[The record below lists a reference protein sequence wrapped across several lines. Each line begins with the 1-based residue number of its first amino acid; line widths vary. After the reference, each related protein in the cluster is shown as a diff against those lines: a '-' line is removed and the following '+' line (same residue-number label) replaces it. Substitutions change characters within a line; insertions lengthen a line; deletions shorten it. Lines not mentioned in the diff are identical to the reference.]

1 MRLSE
6 ILRLVWLNLSQN
18 KFKVILTSIG
28 IVVGSA
34 TIMLVLA
41 IGTGGKEEVAEQ
53 FKNLN
58 AGAIDISCDSSDSGG
73 FSFEM
78 PGGGGSVTVTN
89 MGGGSGG
96 GTQGGP
102 GGGMNFGGFFGFGQ
116 EEESE
121 AVTLTSED
129 CDDLATFVSGI
140 SATTIS
146 YSTTASVEGGDMT
159 SASYYTIAGV
169 EDNYATISNLEMAIG
184 DFLTEE
190 NNESK
195 EKVCVLGATAA
206 KEIFGSAYDA
216 YDGTVYIDGR
226 PYIVSGV
233 LSEMGTVA
241 SGISPDTAIYVPYET
256 GIKYITG
263 TSISPTI
270 TVIAE
275 DVNQVDTV
283 MTDVESALKESYP
296 NTTFTISDA
305 GSKMEAA
312 SASNET
318 LTLLLISMA
327 VIVFIVGGIGIMNV
341 LFVSI
346 KERTNEIGI
355 LKALGCSRKDILLE
369 FLLEASFTSLVGA
382 VLGVLVALGI
392 TPFVQLFN
400 VRVSLSIQGA
410 VLSLLFGVLTGS
422 IFGFYPAYKASR
434 LIPVEDL
441 NQE

>member
-6 ILRLVWLNLSQN
+6 ILHLVWLNLSQN

-89 MGGGSGG
+89 MGGGPGGGSGG
-96 GTQGGP
+96 GMSGGP
-102 GGGMNFGGFFGFGQ
+102 GGGMDFGGFFGFGQ

-129 CDDLATFVSGI
+129 GDDLATFVSGI

-195 EKVCVLGATAA
+195 EKVCVLGATVA

-270 TVIAE
+270 TVVAE
-275 DVNQVDTV
+275 DANQVDTV
-283 MTDVESALKESYP
+283 MTGVESALKESYP

-400 VRVSLSIQGA
+400 VRVSLSVQSEMRNF
-410 VLSLLFGVLTGS
+410 L
-422 IFGFYPAYKASR
+422 R
-434 LIPVEDL
+434 HR
-441 NQE
+441 